1 MLDASDGI
9 VDVYEDNLLSELD
22 RMMELVESYPYV
34 SVDTEFPGV
43 VVRPIGAFN
52 ARNSSA
58 FRYETIKSNVDM
70 LSLIQLGLSFSDA
83 DNNKPPIHTFQFNL
97 RFNISCDMYSQ
108 DSIDLLCAAG
118 IQFDMLMQRGIPAE
132 VLAEN
137 LMVSGLVLNPDVHWI
152 SFHSGFDFAYLLRML
167 SAQALPDDRTEF
179 CELLSCYFPK
189 VGEGLG
195 LYCSTS
201 AADPGACRCSTSST

>member
-1 MLDASDGI
+1 MLGGSDGI

-52 ARNSSA
+52 TRNSSA

-83 DNNKPPIHTFQFNL
+83 NNNKPPIHTFQFNL

-108 DSIDLLCAAG
+108 DSIDLLCTAG
-118 IQFDMLMQRGIPAE
+118 IQFDMLMQRGIPAD

-167 SAQALPDDRTEF
+167 SAQALPNDRSEF

-189 VGEGLG
+189 VG
-195 LYCSTS
+195 Y
-201 AADPGACRCSTSST
+201 GARFRFLLIICGPCRCSTSST